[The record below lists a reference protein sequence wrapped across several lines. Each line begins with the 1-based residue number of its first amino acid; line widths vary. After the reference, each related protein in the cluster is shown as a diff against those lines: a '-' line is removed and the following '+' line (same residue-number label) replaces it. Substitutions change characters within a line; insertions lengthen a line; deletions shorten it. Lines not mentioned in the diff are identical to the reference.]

1 MKCFKILTII
11 FNFIFVLKA
20 ENFFDTDC
28 SKANDHSRIIIA
40 GGSLTEIVFFLGL
53 EDKLIGVDITSNFP
67 ESAKEIPSI
76 GYVRTLSAEGIL
88 SLEPSLILG
97 ENDMGP
103 PMVIDQ
109 IQKTSVDLRIIPEKR
124 SVIGILEKI
133 NCIGSIINYKSET
146 TTLINDKLIAM
157 VDELLQLQKTNSTKN
172 TKAML
177 ILSMGGTSPVV
188 AGRNTSGNGFI
199 NMIGAQNIFESHE
212 GWKPVSEESI
222 LNNNPDIIII
232 PQREV
237 HKNSSIASFLDSS
250 HLKKTK
256 AVKNNNIISEDA
268 MAMLGFGPRTID
280 IALKTSRSIAAN
292 E

>member
-20 ENFFDTDC
+20 ENLFDTDC
-28 SKANDHSRIIIA
+28 SIADDHSRIIIA

>member
-28 SKANDHSRIIIA
+28 SKADDHSRIIIA

-146 TTLINDKLIAM
+146 TTLINDKLITM

>member
-28 SKANDHSRIIIA
+28 SIADDHSRIIIA

-133 NCIGSIINYKSET
+133 NCIGSIINYKSEAS
-146 TTLINDKLIAM
+146 TLINDKLIAK
-157 VDELLQLQKTNSTKN
+157 VDELLRLQKTNSTKN

-188 AGRNTSGNGFI
+188 AGKNTSGNGFI
-199 NMIGAQNIFESHE
+199 NMIGAQNIFVSHE
-212 GWKPVSEESI
+212 GWKPVNEESI
-222 LNNNPDIIII
+222 LKNNPDIIII
-232 PQREV
+232 PKREV
-237 HKNSSIASFLDSS
+237 HKNSSIKLFLDSS

-292 E
+292 D

>member
-1 MKCFKILTII
+1 MNCFKISLII

-20 ENFFDTDC
+20 ENFFDTNC
-28 SKANDHSRIIIA
+28 SIADDHSRIIIA

-88 SLEPSLILG
+88 SSEPSLILSK
-97 ENDMGP
+97 NDMGP

-133 NCIGSIINYKSET
+133 NCIGSIINYKSEAA
-146 TTLINDKLIAM
+146 TLINDKLIAM
-157 VDELLQLQKTNSTKN
+157 VDELLKLQKTNSTKN

-199 NMIGAQNIFESHE
+199 SMIGAQNIFESHE
-212 GWKPVSEESI
+212 GWKPVSDESI
-222 LNNNPDIIII
+222 LKINPDIIII

-237 HKNSSIASFLDSS
+237 HKNSNIASFLDSS

-256 AVKNNNIISEDA
+256 AFKNNNIISEDA

-292 E
+292 D

>member
-28 SKANDHSRIIIA
+28 SKADDHSRIIIA

-133 NCIGSIINYKSET
+133 NCIGSIINYESET

-222 LNNNPDIIII
+222 LKNNPDIIII

>member
-1 MKCFKILTII
+1 MNCFKISLII

-28 SKANDHSRIIIA
+28 SIADDHSRIIIA

-133 NCIGSIINYKSET
+133 NCIGSIINYKSESA
-146 TTLINDKLIAM
+146 TLINDKLIAM

-212 GWKPVSEESI
+212 GWKSVSEESI
-222 LNNNPDIIII
+222 LKNNPDIIII
-232 PQREV
+232 PKREV

-256 AVKNNNIISEDA
+256 AVKKNNIISEDA

-292 E
+292 D

>member
-1 MKCFKILTII
+1 MKCFKILFII

-28 SKANDHSRIIIA
+28 SKADDHSRIIIA

-133 NCIGSIINYKSET
+133 NCIGSIINYESET

-222 LNNNPDIIII
+222 LKNNPDIIII

>member
-28 SKANDHSRIIIA
+28 SKADDHSRIIIA

>member
-1 MKCFKILTII
+1 MNCFKILLII

-20 ENFFDTDC
+20 EIFFDTDC
-28 SKANDHSRIIIA
+28 SKADDHSRIIIA

-199 NMIGAQNIFESHE
+199 NMIGAQNIFESHG

-222 LNNNPDIIII
+222 LKNNPDIIII

>member
-28 SKANDHSRIIIA
+28 SIADDHSRIIIA

-109 IQKTSVDLRIIPEKR
+109 IQKTSVDLRIISEKR

-133 NCIGSIINYKSET
+133 NCIGSIINYKSEAA
-146 TTLINDKLIAM
+146 TLINDKLIAM
-157 VDELLQLQKTNSTKN
+157 VDELLKLQKTNSAKN

-222 LNNNPDIIII
+222 LKNNPDIIII
-232 PQREV
+232 PKREV
-237 HKNSSIASFLDSS
+237 HKNSSIKSFLDSS

-256 AVKNNNIISEDA
+256 AVKNNKIISEDA

-292 E
+292 D

>member
-28 SKANDHSRIIIA
+28 SIADDHSRIIIA

-88 SLEPSLILG
+88 SLKPSLILG

-133 NCIGSIINYKSET
+133 NCIGSIINYKSEAA
-146 TTLINDKLIAM
+146 TLINDKLIAM
-157 VDELLQLQKTNSTKN
+157 VDELLKLQKTNSTKN

-199 NMIGAQNIFESHE
+199 NMIGAQNIFISHE

-222 LNNNPDIIII
+222 LKNNPDIIII
-232 PQREV
+232 PKREV
-237 HKNSSIASFLDSS
+237 HKNSSIKLFLDSS

-256 AVKNNNIISEDA
+256 AVKKNNIISEDA

-292 E
+292 D

>member
-20 ENFFDTDC
+20 ENFFDMDC
-28 SKANDHSRIIIA
+28 SIADDHSRIIIA

-222 LNNNPDIIII
+222 LKNNPDIIII

-292 E
+292 D